1 MQSGDARTLSQADLL
16 GRDVVG
22 LVCAH
27 THSHQHECSHTR
39 GGCAESLGPSSLS
52 PRGARF
58 TSAAAAGREA
68 TMRRRAAALSPWLML
83 LLLRPALG
91 AKVEWFTAFVS
102 TAYLDPDTNVTVSA
116 SSESGRYGDSSPK
129 DSVQGVIGIP
139 RNNRD
144 QLGCDANTEYFIPRT
159 GEPWI
164 ALVARGNCTF
174 KEKILNAA
182 KKMASAVVIYNFLGT
197 GNTTVTMNHIGT
209 RNIVAIMIGN
219 SKGLEILELVH
230 RGIPVIMSIS
240 VGSRH
245 VEEWMNSQSVVF
257 VIIAFITMMIISLA
271 WLIFY
276 YIQRF
281 LYAGSSFSSQNK
293 KSKNSRKEARKAIN
307 KLQLHTV
314 RHGDREIDLDVEGC
328 AVCIEVYR
336 SRDVVR
342 ILPCKHVF
350 HRMCIDP
357 WLLEHRTCPMCKLDV
372 IKALGLMMDTCE
384 NVEVVVPESRPDNIP
399 VGNPSASLQEDTEA
413 ETSAFP
419 GSPTF
424 ESLQHDDRLMEE
436 DEAVA
441 LIEGSLENQINSDNS
456 PCPIGC
462 QDSR

>member
-116 SSESGRYGDSSPK
+116 SSESG
-129 DSVQGVIGIP
+129 
-139 RNNRD
+139 
-144 QLGCDANTEYFIPRT
+144 RT